1 MKFAFKTMLY
11 VLSIVFIVLGVT
23 NVLNT
28 AAMIALGIIIFSVA
42 TFWAMYDTE
51 NNEADVFFLK
61 ERVKKLEE
69 QFKNNEDNHE

>member
-11 VLSIVFIVLGVT
+11 VFSIVFIVLGVT

-28 AAMIALGIIIFSVA
+28 AAMIALGIIIFSVV

-51 NNEADVFFLK
+51 NNEVNESNIVAWMEIPK
-61 ERVKKLEE
+61 YLE
-69 QFKNNEDNHE
+69 F